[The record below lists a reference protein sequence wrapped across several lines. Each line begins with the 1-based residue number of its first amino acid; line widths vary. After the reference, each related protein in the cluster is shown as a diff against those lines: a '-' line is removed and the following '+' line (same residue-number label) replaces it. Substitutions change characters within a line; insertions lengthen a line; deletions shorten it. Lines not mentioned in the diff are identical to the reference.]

1 MKKKLN
7 KILLAILIISTII
20 AGFRV
25 YSAYPDYLMKKPF
38 NYENRW

>member
-1 MKKKLN
+1 MKKKFN

-25 YSAYPDYLMKKPF
+25 YTDYLMKKPF
-38 NYENRW
+38 NYENR